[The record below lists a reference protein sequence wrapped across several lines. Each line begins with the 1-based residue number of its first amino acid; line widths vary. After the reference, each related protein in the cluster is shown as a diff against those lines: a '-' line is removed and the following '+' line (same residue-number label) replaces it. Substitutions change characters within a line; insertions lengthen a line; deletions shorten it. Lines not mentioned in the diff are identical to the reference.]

1 MKRCLFDVLLFLAVV
16 GCSSPCLNYRNDVE
30 TELQRCRRTD
40 GKKWRCGADVV
51 PNQKYCERHLHRGS
65 KKLAL
70 VAEPVTVT
78 SALLP
83 LGICHA
89 TPLAIPQKESG
100 YINLNTDLS
109 ISIAASPQ
117 RTANEE
123 KINTSSSSSDADTI
137 SDENGSVSHLLA
149 LSP

>member
-1 MKRCLFDVLLFLAVV
+1 M
-16 GCSSPCLNYRNDVE
+16 
-30 TELQRCRRTD
+30 
-40 GKKWRCGADVV
+40 DVV
-51 PNQKYCERHLHRGS
+51 PDQKYCERHLHRGS
-65 KKLAL
+65 KKLAV

-89 TPLAIPQKESG
+89 TPLAMPQKESG

-123 KINTSSSSSDADTI
+123 KSNTSSSSDADTI